1 MSNHTKHNDQA
12 MDTKRKSFK
21 SYHNDPAI
29 KAFHVAQAKHHLA
42 ADMLVSGTYG
52 ECNASNF
59 RGCSIGCMAHD
70 IDPSRDDYHKLVA
83 EHAGWPEW
91 LARLNDSIFEGLPK
105 GERETFHVD
114 LREAIPVG
122 VDLEPV
128 LHKLAL
134 RRIDRLIEL
143 QTSALGKSVESVDD
157 VIQETLAALIQVRRC
172 HEAEIGGNVCDWS
185 AARSAAWASAEA
197 AWASAEAA
205 WAESAWAAAEA
216 AWSTA
221 ESARADSAWASARSA
236 AESARLAWAS
246 AAWSSAES
254 ARSAESA
261 WAAAESAW
269 ESAWTSSARLA
280 RLARLAAWKNEASD
294 LLELLK
300 QATP

>member
-1 MSNHTKHNDQA
+1 MSNHTKHSDQG

-52 ECNASNF
+52 EGNASNF

-143 QTSALGKSVESVDD
+143 QTSALGKSGESVDD

-185 AARSAAWASAEA
+185 AARSAAES
-197 AWASAEAA
+197 
-205 WAESAWAAAEA
+205 AESA
-216 AWSTA
+216 A
-221 ESARADSAWASARSA
+221 ESARSAAESAAESARSARWSAAESARSARWSAESARSARSA
-236 AESARLAWAS
+236 AESARS
-246 AAWSSAES
+246 AEWSAES
-254 ARSAESA
+254 AEWSAAAASAEWS
-261 WAAAESAW
+261 
-269 ESAWTSSARLA
+269 
-280 RLARLAAWKNEASD
+280 AAWKNEASD

>member
-1 MSNHTKHNDQA
+1 MNNHTAAQVEA

-52 ECNASNF
+52 EGNASNF

-70 IDPSRDDYHKLVA
+70 IDPSRNDYHELVA

-91 LARLNDSIFEGLPK
+91 LARLNDSIFEGLPE

-128 LHKLAL
+128 LHQLAL

-143 QTSALGKSVESVDD
+143 QTFALGKSGESVDD

-172 HEAEIGGNVCDWS
+172 HEAEIGGNICDWS
-185 AARSAAWASAEA
+185 AAESAAASA
-197 AWASAEAA
+197 
-205 WAESAWAAAEA
+205 
-216 AWSTA
+216 A
-221 ESARADSAWASARSA
+221 ESARSVRSEWSAAARSVRLARSA
-236 AESARLAWAS
+236 AESAVR
-246 AAWSSAES
+246 S
-254 ARSAESA
+254 ARSESKSV
-261 WAAAESAW
+261 WLAAESAW
-269 ESAWTSSARLA
+269 S
-280 RLARLAAWKNEASD
+280 AAWSGRSAAAKNEASD

>member
-1 MSNHTKHNDQA
+1 MSNHTKHSDQG

-52 ECNASNF
+52 EGNASNF

-143 QTSALGKSVESVDD
+143 QTSALGKSGESVDD

-185 AARSAAWASAEA
+185 AARSAAES
-197 AWASAEAA
+197 
-205 WAESAWAAAEA
+205 AESA
-216 AWSTA
+216 A
-221 ESARADSAWASARSA
+221 ESARSARWSAAESARSARWSAESARSARSA
-236 AESARLAWAS
+236 AESARS
-246 AAWSSAES
+246 AEWSAES
-254 ARSAESA
+254 AEWSAAAASAEWS
-261 WAAAESAW
+261 
-269 ESAWTSSARLA
+269 
-280 RLARLAAWKNEASD
+280 AAWKNEASD